1 VSAPEPTGSDAAGH
15 ETATVTRLPRSF
27 FARPAP
33 EVAEALVGKL
43 LVRLPA
49 RGDHP
54 RLAARIVEA
63 EAYTEDD
70 PASHAYRGRTARN
83 APLFG
88 PPGHAYVYLAYGMH
102 WCVNTATG
110 VDGTGEGCLLRA
122 AEPLAGAELMRQRR
136 ERTGRRHALA
146 ERDLLRGPARLAQ
159 AFAIEGAWS
168 GADLCTSQHTVLD
181 RRRRPT
187 TGRCGSPR
195 GCLRRGRP
203 AVAVRGG
210 RLALGQRLQARPRRR
225 RSASIEKPT
234 NTSAE
239 PRTPGSHPGIGHLDL
254 LIAATA
260 ELLQASLWTT
270 NVKRFPMF
278 AALEPPYCPRV
289 RQPQ

>member
-43 LVRLPA
+43 LVGLPA

-168 GADLCTSQHTVLD
+168 GADLCTSQSTLFLTD
-181 RRRRPT
+181 D
-187 TGRCGSPR
+187 G
-195 GCLRRGRP
+195 
-203 AVAVRGG
+203 
-210 RLALGQRLQARPRRR
+210 ARPPVV
-225 RSASIEKPT
+225 A
-234 NTSAE
+234 
-239 PRTPGSHPGIGHLDL
+239 G
-254 LIAATA
+254 
-260 ELLQASLWTT
+260 
-270 NVKRFPMF
+270 
-278 AALEPPYCPRV
+278 PRV
-289 RQPQ
+289 GVSAGADLPWRFVAEGSRWVSDYKRARGADAPRR